1 MIYVRTFA
9 YNAEKTIKRAMD
21 SVLNQTYGE
30 FTYYVLDNGST
41 DKTGDIIRE
50 YAEKDTRVVPFFNK
64 INHKY
69 DENPEFW
76 LLTQKLQEDDLFCVL
91 DADDA
96 YDLTFLQEM
105 ISFLR
110 DNHLDIAACGTRF
123 INSAN
128 DLLCGENRRECNRIL
143 STPDSYNRYFI
154 EVHWNLRQVWGKVYT
169 ARAAKARYEIE
180 TPEWFPKAYGGD
192 TVNVYECVKAGNAIG
207 VYAKTLHSYYV
218 SVKSVSHKWIEG
230 REDADE
236 VLFDKAVELLQLKC
250 GFVSEQNLGFLYSV
264 HYNALKDTFQVLFG
278 STQNAD
284 QKLRICREIME
295 KPLTQKTLQAAPDIY
310 NKTFLQELVQGMIKT
325 AGGAGQEGI
334 NDCARVFASMT
345 EKYAQLVSKCLLR
358 FLIDE
363 IPQGLQ
369 YLVMAQYQE
378 ALAEVQ
384 SYLDVKCLQKEQKEL
399 PELLNLGLNLSA
411 IGENEESYVK
421 FIKKIIFWKWEN
433 QEKEDAWQELQ
444 EWLEI
449 LPEDKDLRR
458 IQKLFMESEE

>member
-1 MIYVRTFA
+1 MIYVRTCA
-9 YNAEKTIKRAMD
+9 YNAEKTLKRAMD

-30 FTYYVLDNGST
+30 LTYYVLDNGSS

-50 YAEKDTRVVPFFNK
+50 YAEKDKRVIPFYNK
-64 INHKY
+64 VNRRY
-69 DENPEFW
+69 TENQEFW
-76 LLTQKLQEDDLFCVL
+76 NITRTMKEDDLFCVL

-96 YDLTFLQEM
+96 YDLTFLQE
-105 ISFLR
+105 IIPFLEE
-110 DNHLDIAACGTRF
+110 NHLDIAACGTRF
-123 INSAN
+123 INAEN
-128 DLLCGENRRECNRIL
+128 GEFCGENKLGTNRVL
-143 STPDSYNRYFI
+143 SSPNSFNRYFTEI
-154 EVHWNLRQVWGKVYT
+154 HWNLRQVWGKVYT
-169 ARAAKARYEIE
+169 ARAARARYEIE
-180 TPEWFPKAYGGD
+180 IPDWFPKVYGGD
-192 TVNVYECVKAGNAIG
+192 TINMYECVKSAVAIG
-207 VYAKTLHSYYV
+207 VYAKTLHSYYI
-218 SVKSVSHKWIEG
+218 SPRSVSHEWKIG
-230 REDADE
+230 REESDE
-236 VLFDKAVELLQLKC
+236 ILFQKATELLQQKC
-250 GFVSEQNLGFLYSV
+250 GFISEQNLGFLYSV

-310 NKTFLQELVQGMIKT
+310 NKTFLQELVQGMIMT
-325 AGGAGQEGI
+325 AKSAGQEGI

-345 EKYAQLVSKCLLR
+345 EKYAQLVSKRLLR

-369 YLVMAQYQE
+369 NLVMAQYQE
-378 ALAEVQ
+378 ALAEVL
-384 SYLDVKCLQKEQKEL
+384 SYLDVKYLQNKQKEL

-411 IGENEESYVK
+411 IGENDESYVR
-421 FIKKIIFWKWEN
+421 FIKKIILWKWEN
-433 QEKEDAWQELQ
+433 QEKEDAWKELQ

>member
-1 MIYVRTFA
+1 MIYVRTCA

-30 FTYYVLDNGST
+30 FTYYVLDNGSS

-76 LLTQKLQEDDLFCVL
+76 LLTQKLQEDDLFCIL

-207 VYAKTLHSYYV
+207 VYAKTLHSYYM
-218 SVKSVSHKWIEG
+218 SPKSVSHKWIEG

-236 VLFDKAVELLQLKC
+236 VLFDKAIELLQLKC
-250 GFVSEQNLGFLYSV
+250 GFVSEQNLRFLYAV
-264 HYNALKDTFQVLFG
+264 HYNALKDTFQVLFD

-284 QKLRICREIME
+284 QKLKICREIME

-310 NKTFLQELVQGMIKT
+310 NKTFLQELVQGMIMT
-325 AGGAGQEGI
+325 AKSAGQEGI
-334 NDCARVFASMT
+334 DVCAKVFASIT
-345 EKYAQLVSKCLLR
+345 EKYAQLVPKRILR

-363 IPQGLQ
+363 MPQGLQ

-411 IGENEESYVK
+411 IEENEESYVK

-433 QEKEDAWQELQ
+433 QEKEEAWKELQ
-444 EWLEI
+444 EWMEI
-449 LPEDKDLRR
+449 LPEDEELRR
-458 IQKLFMESEE
+458 LQKLFMESGI

>member
-1 MIYVRTFA
+1 MIYVRTCA
-9 YNAEKTIKRAMD
+9 YNAEKTLRRAMD
-21 SVLNQTYGE
+21 SILNQTYGE
-30 FTYYVLDNGST
+30 LTYYVLDNGSS

-76 LLTQKLQEDDLFCVL
+76 LLTQKLQEDDLFCIL

-207 VYAKTLHSYYV
+207 VYAKTLHSYYM
-218 SVKSVSHKWIEG
+218 SPKSVSHKWIEG

-236 VLFDKAVELLQLKC
+236 VLFDKAIELLQLKC
-250 GFVSEQNLGFLYSV
+250 RFVSEQNLRFLYAV
-264 HYNALKDTFQVLFG
+264 HYNAMKDTFQVLFD

-284 QKLRICREIME
+284 QKLKICRQIME

-310 NKTFLQELVQGMIKT
+310 NKTFLQELVQGMIMT
-325 AGGAGQEGI
+325 AKSAGQEGI
-334 NDCARVFASMT
+334 DDCAKVFASIT
-345 EKYAQLVSKCLLR
+345 EKYAQLVPKRILR

-363 IPQGLQ
+363 MPQGLQ

-384 SYLDVKCLQKEQKEL
+384 SYLDLKRLQKEQKEL

-411 IGENEESYVK
+411 IEENEESYVK
-421 FIKKIIFWKWEN
+421 FIKRIIFWKWEN
-433 QEKEDAWQELQ
+433 QEKEEAWKELQ
-444 EWLEI
+444 EWMEI
-449 LPEDKDLRR
+449 LPEDEELRR
-458 IQKLFMESEE
+458 LQKLFMESGI

>member
-1 MIYVRTFA
+1 MIYVRTCA

-30 FTYYVLDNGST
+30 FTYYVLDNGSS

-76 LLTQKLQEDDLFCVL
+76 LLTQKLQEDDLFCIL

-207 VYAKTLHSYYV
+207 VYAKTLHSYYM
-218 SVKSVSHKWIEG
+218 SPKSVSHKWIEG

-236 VLFDKAVELLQLKC
+236 VLFDKAIELLQLKC
-250 GFVSEQNLGFLYSV
+250 RFVSEQNLRFLYAV
-264 HYNALKDTFQVLFG
+264 HYNAMKDTFQVLFD

-310 NKTFLQELVQGMIKT
+310 NKTFLQELVQGMIMT
-325 AGGAGQEGI
+325 AKSAGQEGI
-334 NDCARVFASMT
+334 DDCAKVFASIT
-345 EKYAQLVSKCLLR
+345 EKYAQLVPKRILR

-363 IPQGLQ
+363 MPQGLQ

-384 SYLDVKCLQKEQKEL
+384 SYLDLKRLQKEQKEL

-411 IGENEESYVK
+411 IEENEESYVK

-433 QEKEDAWQELQ
+433 QEKEEAWKELQ
-444 EWLEI
+444 EWMEI
-449 LPEDKDLRR
+449 LPEDEELRR
-458 IQKLFMESEE
+458 LQKLFMESGI

>member
-1 MIYVRTFA
+1 MIYVRTCA
-9 YNAEKTIKRAMD
+9 YNAEKTLKRAMD
-21 SVLNQTYGE
+21 SILNQTYGE
-30 FTYYVLDNGST
+30 LTYYILDNGSS

-50 YAEKDTRVVPFFNK
+50 YAEKDKRVIPFYNK
-64 INHKY
+64 VNRRY
-69 DENPEFW
+69 TENQEFW
-76 LLTQKLQEDDLFCVL
+76 NITRTMKEDDLFCVL
-91 DADDA
+91 DADDS

-105 ISFLR
+105 IPFLKE
-110 DNHLDIAACGTRF
+110 NHLDIAACGTRF
-123 INSAN
+123 MNAE
-128 DLLCGENRRECNRIL
+128 DGEVCGENKLEINRVL
-143 STPDSYNRYFI
+143 SSPSSFNQYFTEI
-154 EVHWNLRQVWGKVYT
+154 HWNLRQVWGKIYT

-180 TPEWFPKAYGGD
+180 LPEWYPKVYGGD
-192 TVNVYECVKAGNAIG
+192 TINMYECVKSAVAIG
-207 VYAKTLHSYYV
+207 VYAKTLHSYYI
-218 SVKSVSHKWIEG
+218 SPRSVSHVWKIG
-230 REDADE
+230 REESDE
-236 VLFDKAVELLQLKC
+236 ILFQKATELLQQKC
-250 GFVSEQNLGFLYSV
+250 GFISEQNLGFLYSV
-264 HYNALKDTFQVLFG
+264 HYNALKDTFQVLFD

-310 NKTFLQELVQGMIKT
+310 NKTFLQELVQGMIMT
-325 AGGAGQEGI
+325 AKGAGQEGI
-334 NDCARVFASMT
+334 DDCAKVFASMT
-345 EKYAQLVSKCLLR
+345 EKYAQLVPKRILR

-363 IPQGLQ
+363 MPQGLQ

-399 PELLNLGLNLSA
+399 SELLNLGLNLSA
-411 IGENEESYVK
+411 IEENEESYVK
-421 FIKKIIFWKWEN
+421 YIKKIIFWKWEN

>member
-1 MIYVRTFA
+1 MIYVRTCA

-30 FTYYVLDNGST
+30 FTYYVLDNGSS

-76 LLTQKLQEDDLFCVL
+76 LLTQKLQEDDLFCIL

-207 VYAKTLHSYYV
+207 VYAKTLHSYYM
-218 SVKSVSHKWIEG
+218 SPKSVSHKWIEG

-236 VLFDKAVELLQLKC
+236 VLFDKAIELLQLKC
-250 GFVSEQNLGFLYSV
+250 RFVSEQNLRFLYAV
-264 HYNALKDTFQVLFG
+264 HYNAMKDTFQVLFD

-284 QKLRICREIME
+284 QKLKICRQIME

-310 NKTFLQELVQGMIKT
+310 NKTFLQELVQGMIMT
-325 AGGAGQEGI
+325 AKSAGQEGI
-334 NDCARVFASMT
+334 DDCAKVFASIT
-345 EKYAQLVSKCLLR
+345 EKYAQLVPKRILR

-363 IPQGLQ
+363 MPQGLQ

-384 SYLDVKCLQKEQKEL
+384 SYLDLKRLQKEQKEL

-411 IGENEESYVK
+411 IEENEESYVK
-421 FIKKIIFWKWEN
+421 FIKRIIFWKWEN
-433 QEKEDAWQELQ
+433 QEKEEAWKELQ
-444 EWLEI
+444 EWMEI
-449 LPEDKDLRR
+449 LPEDEELRR
-458 IQKLFMESEE
+458 LQKLFMESGI

>member
-1 MIYVRTFA
+1 MIYVRTCA

-50 YAEKDTRVVPFFNK
+50 YSEKDTRVVPFFNK

-76 LLTQKLQEDDLFCVL
+76 LLTQKLQEDDLFCIL

-96 YDLTFLQEM
+96 YELTFLQEM

-154 EVHWNLRQVWGKVYT
+154 EVHWNLRQVWGKIYT

-180 TPEWFPKAYGGD
+180 LPEWFPKAYGGD

-207 VYAKTLHSYYV
+207 VYAKTLHSYYM
-218 SVKSVSHKWIEG
+218 SPKSVSHKWIEG

-236 VLFDKAVELLQLKC
+236 VLFDKAIELLKVKC
-250 GFVSEQNLGFLYSV
+250 GFVSEQNLRFLYAV
-264 HYNALKDTFQVLFG
+264 HYNALKDTFQVLFD

-310 NKTFLQELVQGMIKT
+310 NKTFLQELVQGMIMT
-325 AGGAGQEGI
+325 AKSAGQEGI
-334 NDCARVFASMT
+334 DDCAKVFASIT
-345 EKYAQLVSKCLLR
+345 EKYAQLVPKRILR

-363 IPQGLQ
+363 MPQGLQ

-411 IGENEESYVK
+411 IEENEESYVK
-421 FIKKIIFWKWEN
+421 FIKKIIFWKWED
-433 QEKEDAWQELQ
+433 QEKEEAWKELQ
-444 EWLEI
+444 EWMEI
-449 LPEDKDLRR
+449 LPEDEELRR
-458 IQKLFMESEE
+458 LQKLFMESGV

>member
-1 MIYVRTFA
+1 
-9 YNAEKTIKRAMD
+9 MD

-30 FTYYVLDNGST
+30 FTYYVLDNGSS

-76 LLTQKLQEDDLFCVL
+76 LLTQKLQEDDLFCIL

-207 VYAKTLHSYYV
+207 VYAKTLHSYYM
-218 SVKSVSHKWIEG
+218 SPKSVSHKWIEG

-236 VLFDKAVELLQLKC
+236 VLFDKAIELLQLKC
-250 GFVSEQNLGFLYSV
+250 RFVSEQNLRFLYAV
-264 HYNALKDTFQVLFG
+264 HYNAMKDTFQVLFD

-284 QKLRICREIME
+284 QKLKICRQIME

-310 NKTFLQELVQGMIKT
+310 NKTFLQELVQGMIMT
-325 AGGAGQEGI
+325 AKSAGQEGI
-334 NDCARVFASMT
+334 DDCAKVFASIT
-345 EKYAQLVSKCLLR
+345 EKYAQLVPKRILR

-363 IPQGLQ
+363 MPQGLQ

-384 SYLDVKCLQKEQKEL
+384 SYLDLKRLQKEQKEL

-411 IGENEESYVK
+411 IEENEESYVK
-421 FIKKIIFWKWEN
+421 FIKRIIFWKWEN
-433 QEKEDAWQELQ
+433 QEKEEAWKELQ
-444 EWLEI
+444 EWMEI
-449 LPEDKDLRR
+449 LPEDEELRR
-458 IQKLFMESEE
+458 LQKLFMESGI

>member
-1 MIYVRTFA
+1 MIYVRTCA
-9 YNAEKTIKRAMD
+9 YNAEKTLKRAMD
-21 SVLNQTYGE
+21 SVLNQTYE
-30 FTYYVLDNGST
+30 ELTYYVLDNGSS

-50 YAEKDTRVVPFFNK
+50 YALNDKRVVPFFSKTNRK
-64 INHKY
+64 F
-69 DENPEFW
+69 DENADFW
-76 LLTQKLQEDDLFCVL
+76 LLTKKLQENDLFCIL
-91 DADDA
+91 DADDS

-105 ISFLR
+105 IPFLKE
-110 DNHLDIAACGTRF
+110 NHLDIAACGTRF
-123 INSAN
+123 MNAE
-128 DLLCGENRRECNRIL
+128 DGEVCGENKLEINRVL
-143 STPDSYNRYFI
+143 SSPSSFNQYFTEI
-154 EVHWNLRQVWGKVYT
+154 HWNLRQVWGKVYT
-169 ARAAKARYEIE
+169 ARAARARYEIE
-180 TPEWFPKAYGGD
+180 VPDWFPKVYGGD
-192 TVNVYECVKAGNAIG
+192 TINMYECVKSAGAIG
-207 VYAKTLHSYYV
+207 VYAKILHSYYM
-218 SVKSVSHKWIEG
+218 SPKSVSHEWKDG
-230 REDADE
+230 REDSDE
-236 VLFDKAVELLQLKC
+236 ILFQKATELLQQKC
-250 GFVSEQNLGFLYSV
+250 GFISEQNLGFLYSV
-264 HYNALKDTFQVLFG
+264 HYNALKDTFQVLFD

-310 NKTFLQELVQGMIKT
+310 NKTFLQELVQGMIMT
-325 AGGAGQEGI
+325 AKSAGQEGI
-334 NDCARVFASMT
+334 DDCARVFASIT
-345 EKYAQLVSKCLLR
+345 EKYAQLVPKRILR

-363 IPQGLQ
+363 MPQGLQ

-399 PELLNLGLNLSA
+399 SELLNLGLNLSA
-411 IGENEESYVK
+411 IEENEESYVK

>member
-1 MIYVRTFA
+1 MIYVRTCA

-30 FTYYVLDNGST
+30 FTYYVLDNGSS

-76 LLTQKLQEDDLFCVL
+76 LLTQKLQEDDLFCIL

-207 VYAKTLHSYYV
+207 VYAKTLHSYYM
-218 SVKSVSHKWIEG
+218 SPKSVSHKWIEG

-236 VLFDKAVELLQLKC
+236 VLFDKAIELLQLKC
-250 GFVSEQNLGFLYSV
+250 RFVSEQNLRFLYAV
-264 HYNALKDTFQVLFG
+264 HYNAMKDTFQVLFD

-284 QKLRICREIME
+284 QKLKICRQIME

-310 NKTFLQELVQGMIKT
+310 NKTFLQELVQGMIMT
-325 AGGAGQEGI
+325 AKSAGQEGI
-334 NDCARVFASMT
+334 DDCAKVFASIT
-345 EKYAQLVSKCLLR
+345 EKYAQLVPKRILR

-363 IPQGLQ
+363 MPQGLQ

-384 SYLDVKCLQKEQKEL
+384 SYLDLKHLQKEQKEL

-411 IGENEESYVK
+411 IEENEESYVK
-421 FIKKIIFWKWEN
+421 FIKRIIFWKWEN
-433 QEKEDAWQELQ
+433 QEKEEAWKELQ
-444 EWLEI
+444 EWMEI
-449 LPEDKDLRR
+449 LPEDEELRR
-458 IQKLFMESEE
+458 LQKLFMESGI

>member
-1 MIYVRTFA
+1 MIYVRTCA
-9 YNAEKTIKRAMD
+9 YNAEKTLRRAMD

-30 FTYYVLDNGST
+30 LTYYVLDNGSS

-50 YAEKDTRVVPFFNK
+50 YALNDKRVVPFFSKTNRK
-64 INHKY
+64 F
-69 DENPEFW
+69 DENADFW
-76 LLTQKLQEDDLFCVL
+76 LLTRKLQENDLFCIL
-91 DADDA
+91 DADDS
-96 YDLTFLQEM
+96 YDLTFFQEM
-105 ISFLR
+105 IPFLKE
-110 DNHLDIAACGTRF
+110 NHLDIAACGTRF
-123 INSAN
+123 MNAE
-128 DLLCGENRRECNRIL
+128 DGEVCGENKLEINRVL
-143 STPDSYNRYFI
+143 SSPSSFNQYFTEI
-154 EVHWNLRQVWGKVYT
+154 HWNLRQVWGKIYT

-180 TPEWFPKAYGGD
+180 LPEWFPEAYGGD

-295 KPLTQKTLQAAPDIY
+295 KLLTQKTLQAAPDIY
-310 NKTFLQELVQGMIKT
+310 NKTFLQELVQGMIMT
-325 AGGAGQEGI
+325 AKSAGQEGI
-334 NDCARVFASMT
+334 DDCAKVFASIT
-345 EKYAQLVSKCLLR
+345 EKYAQLVPKRILR

-363 IPQGLQ
+363 MPQGLQ

-384 SYLDVKCLQKEQKEL
+384 SYLDVKWLQNKQKEL

-411 IGENEESYVK
+411 IGENDESYVR
-421 FIKKIIFWKWEN
+421 FIKKIILWKWEN
-433 QEKEDAWQELQ
+433 QEKEDAWKELQ